1 MGRVNDLPFDRGST
15 FYAGGTI
22 NSNDL
27 GGVQFE
33 GLEKWIEDI
42 DFSPGGGA
50 KTARS
55 GRLVKMRCVRNM
67 SAAPILPKQLVQ
79 LDKTNPGRVTGT
91 CDTTGQKCFP
101 ADEYLPAAGV
111 PQYDLFWI
119 VVNGPA
125 MCKTPFTGAAFAGA
139 DISAGD
145 PLTSVSSNA
154 GSTATG
160 TTAAI
165 GRVATINP
173 NAATDST
180 QTENAINLAYRI
192 LGSALSAKTTGNTN
206 ADILVDVGN

>member
-1 MGRVNDLPFDRGST
+1 MSRTNDLPFERGST
-15 FYAGGTI
+15 FYNGGTI
-22 NSNDL
+22 DSNNL
-27 GGVQFE
+27 GGLQHE
-33 GLEKWIEDI
+33 GMEKWVEDI
-42 DFSPGGGA
+42 DLSSGSGA

-55 GRLVKMRCVRNM
+55 GRFIKIRCVRNM

-79 LDKTNPGRVTGT
+79 LDKTNNTRVTGT
-91 CDTTGQKCFP
+91 CDTTGQKCYP

-119 VVNGPA
+119 VTNGPA
-125 MCKTPFTGAAFAGA
+125 MCKTPFTGAAFSGA
-139 DISAGD
+139 DIAAGD
-145 PLTSVSSNA
+145 PLTSVSSAA

-165 GRVATINP
+165 GRVSTINP

-180 QTENAINLAYRI
+180 QTENAINLTYRI
-192 LGSALSAKTTGNTN
+192 LGSAMSAKTTGNTN